1 MHLLKLFPIITIA
14 PGVILIGDSCSL
26 TEWKEGT
33 VAAAAV
39 KVVAVAWGGGP
50 VKVGAVVAAEPN
62 QTEGAAEPYQT
73 EGAAELNRTEGVVA
87 PVVVVKA
94 EVVVGVKAEVG
105 VGVEAEVGV
114 GVALGVIGEA
124 VLAAVLM

>member
-1 MHLLKLFPIITIA
+1 M
-14 PGVILIGDSCSL
+14 SL

-33 VAAAAV
+33 VTAASV
-39 KVVAVAWGGGP
+39 KVVAVVWGGGP
-50 VKVGAVVAAEPN
+50 YEVGAVVGAEPN
-62 QTEGAAEPYQT
+62 RTEGAAEPYRT
-73 EGAAELNRTEGVVA
+73 EGATELNQTEGVVA
-87 PVVVVKA
+87 PVVVVED

-124 VLAAVLM
+124 VLAAVLT